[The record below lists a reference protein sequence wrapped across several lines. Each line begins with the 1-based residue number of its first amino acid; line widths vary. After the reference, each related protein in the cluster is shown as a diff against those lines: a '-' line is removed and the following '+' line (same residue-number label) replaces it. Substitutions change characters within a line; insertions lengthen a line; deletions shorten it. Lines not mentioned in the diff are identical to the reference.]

1 MEDENACQAEETA
14 SAKCGHSNGCGQTAG
29 GGTQLQAE
37 RAIRR
42 LGEGPVSR
50 NYTEEVGKE
59 PDYIGRQE
67 RQASE
72 FFFNLFTF
80 N

>member
-1 MEDENACQAEETA
+1 MSGRRN
-14 SAKCGHSNGCGQTAG
+14 SKCEVWSQQRVWADSWGRDPATGRTSNP
-29 GGTQLQAE
+29 
-37 RAIRR
+37 R

-67 RQASE
+67 AGIRI
-72 FFFNLFTF
+72 FFNLFTF